1 MVDLSARKAVR
12 ELAPS
17 LIREVA
23 NEGMSDPRV
32 LAFWFGE
39 PDEVTPQFIRDAG
52 AASLARGETFYT
64 QNLGIPPLRE
74 AIASY
79 VGALHR
85 ATSPSTIAVTAS
97 GMSAL
102 MLAVEALVSPRD
114 RVVAVTPLWPNLVEI
129 PKILSADVTCVP
141 LDFRAGAWTLDL
153 DRLLD
158 ALTPETRVLLV
169 NSPNNP
175 TGWTLTRDEQ
185 RAILDHCR
193 ARGIWIVAD
202 DVYERL
208 YYRDDAPSA
217 PSFLD
222 LADPD
227 ERIVSVNSFSKS
239 WLMTGWRLGWL
250 VAPAALM
257 DSMGTLIEYNTS
269 CSPAFVQHAG
279 VAAITHGEPVVAA
292 TRSRFR
298 RARDFLVGE
307 LSRLPG
313 IEVAP
318 PAGAMYAFFRVDG
331 LADSLPRSAGRSCAT
346 RTWASHPAARS
357 APRAGFVRWCFASD
371 EARLADG
378 VARLAAARGALADG
392 ASSL

>member
-1 MVDLSARKAVR
+1 MQALPRPLAEARAAVR
-12 ELAPS
+12 SLATS
-17 LIREVA
+17 RIREVA
-23 NEGMSDPRV
+23 NEGMAAGDV

-64 QNLGIPPLRE
+64 QNLGIPSLRR
-74 AIASY
+74 AIARYAS
-79 VGALHR
+79 GLHR
-85 ATSPSTIAVTAS
+85 PVAEASVAVTAS

-102 MLAVEALVSPRD
+102 MLAVEALVAPGD
-114 RVVAVTPLWPNLVEI
+114 RVVVVTPLWPNLVEI
-129 PKILSADVTCVP
+129 PKILSAEVACVP
-141 LDFRAGAWTLDL
+141 LAFADSAWTLDL

-158 ALTPETRVLLV
+158 ALTPDTRLLMI

-175 TGWTLTRDEQ
+175 TGWTITREQ
-185 RAILDHCR
+185 QQAILDRCR
-193 ARGIWIVAD
+193 RHGTWLVAD

-208 YYRDDAPSA
+208 YFRDDAQSA

-227 ERIVSVNSFSKS
+227 ERVVSTNSFSKS

-250 VAPAALM
+250 IAPEALM
-257 DSMGTLIEYNTS
+257 PDVGKLIEYNTS

-279 VAAITHGEPVVAA
+279 VAAITHGEATVAH
-292 TRSRFR
+292 TRARFR

-307 LSRLPG
+307 LARLPG
-313 IEVAP
+313 IEVAA
-318 PAGAMYAFFRVDG
+318 PAGAMYAFFRVEG
-331 LADSLPRSAGRSCAT
+331 LADSLDFCKRLVREARLGLAPGSAFG
-346 RTWASHPAARS
+346 PEGE
-357 APRAGFVRWCFASD
+357 GFVRWCFASD

-378 VARLAAARGALADG
+378 VARLAGYLARHR
-392 ASSL
+392 